1 MGTEEGAPARRR
13 RRPTLSKSA
22 KIGLGLL
29 LTLVGLFLLVV
40 LFPTDPK
47 SFATVLPVAAAGI
60 VALWVGGILMGI
72 GSRS

>member
-1 MGTEEGAPARRR
+1 MTDGAASTETPR
-13 RRPTLSKSA
+13 RRPGLSRSGR
-22 KIGLGLL
+22 IGLGLL
-29 LTLVGLFLLVV
+29 LTLVGLFLLVI
-40 LFPTDPK
+40 LFPTSPG

>member
-1 MGTEEGAPARRR
+1 MEERRGSSGRPRRAPI
-13 RRPTLSKSA
+13 SKKA
-22 KIGLGLL
+22 KIGLGLV
-29 LTLVGLFLLVV
+29 LTLAGLFLLVI

-47 SFATVLPVAAAGI
+47 SFATILPVAAVGI

>member
-1 MGTEEGAPARRR
+1 MPAAEGAPAPRR
-13 RRPTLSKSA
+13 RRPALSRAA

-47 SFATVLPVAAAGI
+47 SFTTVLPVAAAGV